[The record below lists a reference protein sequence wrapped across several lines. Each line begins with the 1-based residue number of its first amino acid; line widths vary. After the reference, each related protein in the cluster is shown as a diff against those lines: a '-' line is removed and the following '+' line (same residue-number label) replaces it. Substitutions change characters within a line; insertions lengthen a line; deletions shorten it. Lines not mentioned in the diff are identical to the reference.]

1 MHELVEAAV
10 AVLDRVRRQQP
21 LIHLITNLV
30 TLADVANATLAIGAR
45 PVMAHAP
52 EEVEEIARAA
62 RALVLNLGTPSRERV
77 EAMSRAG
84 QAANAQ
90 GIPVIFDPVGVGASR
105 FRRENSA
112 RLFDALC
119 IAIVRGNAG
128 EIGALAGLEGTQSG
142 VDTVRTD
149 YDRAAVA
156 RSLAAR
162 YRAVVAVSGPTDF
175 VSDSTRIVAIGNGTP
190 LLQRITGAGDMLSAI
205 IGASAA
211 VESDALLAAAS
222 GTIWFGVA
230 SECAARRGAANGTG
244 SFRVALLD
252 ALSNLNAE
260 TIQRDA
266 KLWEYGKAVTG

>member
-1 MHELVEAAV
+1 MHELIEAAV
-10 AVLDRVRRQQP
+10 AVLNRVRRDQP

-77 EAMSRAG
+77 EAMLRAG

-90 GIPVIFDPVGVGASR
+90 SIPVIFDPVGVGASG
-105 FRRENSA
+105 FRRENAA
-112 RLFDALC
+112 RLLDELR

-128 EIGALAGLEGTQSG
+128 EIGALAGLAGTQSG
-142 VDTVRTD
+142 VDTARAD

-162 YRAVVAVSGPTDF
+162 YHAVVAVSGPTDF
-175 VSDSTRIVAIGNGTP
+175 VSDSTRTVAFGNGTP
-190 LLQRITGAGDMLSAI
+190 RLQQITGAGDMLSAI

-230 SECAARRGAANGTG
+230 AECALRGGAANGIG

-252 ALSNLNAE
+252 ALNNLDAE
-260 TIQRDA
+260 VIQRDA
-266 KLWEYGKAVTG
+266 KLWEYGEAVTG